1 VGDVPESLGPSG
13 QQVVAAAAREA
24 RGLWHA
30 EVEPEHLLLA
40 LTRLQ
45 PPYATAAL
53 GEFGVTYE
61 EVRELVLDLV
71 GPGADDPPASPP
83 LGSAG
88 AAALKQAARAAIEA
102 GTPQV
107 GPGTLLLGVL
117 RVDEGIVPQLL
128 TRLAVH
134 REALRRRVRD
144 LLPAEPA
151 TLVESIPAPLP
162 SPVAPVAGG
171 DVVTVRCPT
180 CREPLDGALGLRAV
194 DAERADGGHTS
205 VDVVH
210 CRRCGT
216 ALATLP

>member
-1 VGDVPESLGPSG
+1 MGAVPESLGPSG

-61 EVRELVLDLV
+61 EVRQLVLDLV
-71 GPGADDPPASPP
+71 GPGADEPPALPP

-144 LLPAEPA
+144 LLPGEPA
-151 TLVESIPAPLP
+151 TPIESIPAPRP
-162 SPVAPVAGG
+162 PPVTPPGSG
-171 DVVTVRCPT
+171 VVTVRCPT
-180 CREPLDGALGLRAV
+180 CREPLEGALGIHPLE
-194 DAERADGGHTS
+194 AERAEGGQTS
-205 VDVVH
+205 IDVVH

>member
-1 VGDVPESLGPSG
+1 MGSVPESLGPSG

-24 RGLWHA
+24 RGLWHPA
-30 EVEPEHLLLA
+30 VEPEHLLLA

-71 GPGADDPPASPP
+71 GPGADKPPASPP

-151 TLVESIPAPLP
+151 TLIESIPSPLP
-162 SPVAPVAGG
+162 PPATLAAD

-180 CREPLDGALGLRAV
+180 CREPLDGALGLRTLA
-194 DAERADGGHTS
+194 AEGADGGRTS
-205 VDVVH
+205 IDLIH

-216 ALATLP
+216 ALATLS